1 MEKIASDTVMAEA
14 YQWLCLARIDYSA
27 NADIWDLRKNWSFII
42 AAIATPV
49 IGGSSFDSHPA
60 NTIPFCR

>member
-42 AAIATPV
+42 AEIATPV
-49 IGGSSFDSHPA
+49 IGG
-60 NTIPFCR
+60 